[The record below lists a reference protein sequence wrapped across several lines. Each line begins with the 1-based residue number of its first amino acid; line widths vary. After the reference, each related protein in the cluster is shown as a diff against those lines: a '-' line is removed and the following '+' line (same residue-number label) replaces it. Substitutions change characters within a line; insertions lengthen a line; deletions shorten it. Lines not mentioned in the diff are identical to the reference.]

1 MTHREKTQG
10 HIERLEQV
18 FEMIGKRPQTKPC
31 RAINGIVAEG
41 EETVEGSARA
51 SRSIQVWLR
60 RPKRSNTMRWRAT
73 APLCMGRSLKMP
85 KAAALL
91 NESLREEMKPEKLLT
106 QIGASKA
113 DKIAAAKMAG

>member
-31 RAINGIVAEG
+31 QAINGIVAEG

-60 RPKRSNTMRWRAT
+60 RRPS
-73 APLCMGRSLKMP
+73 GRTL
-85 KAAALL
+85 
-91 NESLREEMKPEKLLT
+91 
-106 QIGASKA
+106 
-113 DKIAAAKMAG
+113 